1 MLKEMNRTSWSQR
14 LTIVMLA
21 VLAFVF
27 SALFVLDLKGYFNRA
42 EHPVAF
48 LTTEDGTVRRL
59 AKSELTWDRASEGT
73 LFAAGDTISTG
84 EESKAKL
91 VFYAGGELELDS
103 GAMVVLVGNLD
114 ELKLNFL
121 SGQGRVHVAK
131 NATSKITV
139 ARETSK
145 GMSKP
150 DTRVEVAVV
159 DHVDT
164 HTAAPERVLKPPPA
178 EAKSLAPAIQEKN
191 IRSPEKA
198 LANQGGMLTVE
209 KLPPTPQIKFP
220 ANDTLVDLTEG
231 PPPKL
236 EWEIP
241 PQTKPVSYEIILRSP
256 DGKGEEKVLKSDK
269 PGLPLTEVPPG
280 KYLWSV
286 RAVASNGTR
295 SPASTARGINLR
307 APAQILRPT
316 VLPVEVE

>member
-1 MLKEMNRTSWSQR
+1 
-14 LTIVMLA
+14 
-21 VLAFVF
+21 
-27 SALFVLDLKGYFNRA
+27 
-42 EHPVAF
+42 
-48 LTTEDGTVRRL
+48 LTTESGTVRRL
-59 AKSELTWDRASEGT
+59 AKSELTWDRASGGT

-103 GAMVVLVGNLD
+103 GAMVVLVDSLD

-139 ARETSK
+139 ARATSK
-145 GMSKP
+145 GTSKP

-159 DHVDT
+159 DQVDT
-164 HTAAPERVLKPPPA
+164 HTAAPERAPKSELA
-178 EAKSLAPAIQEKN
+178 EVKNLAPVIQEKN

-198 LANQGGMLTVE
+198 LSSKGEMLTVE

-220 ANDTLVDLTEG
+220 ADDTLVDLTEG
-231 PPPKL
+231 PPPRL
-236 EWEIP
+236 EWESP
-241 PQTKPVSYEIILRSP
+241 KEPAPSVAKVENGDRKKVNESKPVSYEVILRSP
-256 DGKGEEKVLKSDK
+256 DGKGEDKILKSDK

-286 RAVASNGTR
+286 RAVASNGQR
-295 SPASTARGINLR
+295 SPASTPRGINLR
-307 APAQILRPT
+307 ASAKILRPT